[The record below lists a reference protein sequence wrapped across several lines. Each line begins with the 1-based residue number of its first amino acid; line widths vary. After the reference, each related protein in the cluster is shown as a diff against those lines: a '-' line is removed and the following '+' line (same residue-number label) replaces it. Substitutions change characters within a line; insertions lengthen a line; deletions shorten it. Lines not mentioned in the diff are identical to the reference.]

1 MALVSAWQASGL
13 GDVPPLA
20 MLPGLWLYAFAHGIH
35 QPCGQ
40 TGVVAAFP
48 TQAGAASAFSGFVL
62 ATTAFLVGAVLSWW
76 TSLPGWAGTLH
87 PMALG
92 MALGGA
98 LTAWTALRRVQRHG
112 MAPHPA

>member
-1 MALVSAWQASGL
+1 
-13 GDVPPLA
+13 

-48 TQAGAASAFSGFVL
+48 TQAGAASALSGFVL
-62 ATTAFLVGAVLSWW
+62 ATTAFFVGALLSWW

-87 PMALG
+87 PMTLG
-92 MALGGA
+92 LALGGA

-112 MAPHPA
+112 LAPHAA